1 MRYPPPNERAP
12 AIPSSEMQHSR
23 TMHSLAHKPGNP
35 GTEQRISNNL
45 VHQLTLHQQHR
56 YQSEGIQRLPLNESI
71 SQKVAAAIAQGNGTN
86 CNFDIPLNSQRPP
99 INGNTS
105 KKSRPEKPNSL
116 PVLNCLFAAL
126 NKQHKQ
132 KDNDV
137 R

>member
-1 MRYPPPNERAP
+1 
-12 AIPSSEMQHSR
+12 MQHSR
-23 TMHSLAHKPGNP
+23 TMNFLGHKLGNP
-35 GTEQRISNNL
+35 ATATEQQISNNL

-56 YQSEGIQRLPLNESI
+56 YPPQGIQHLPLNESI

-86 CNFDIPLNSQRPP
+86 CNFDIPLDSQRPP
-99 INGNTS
+99 INGNAS

-132 KDNDV
+132 KDNEV